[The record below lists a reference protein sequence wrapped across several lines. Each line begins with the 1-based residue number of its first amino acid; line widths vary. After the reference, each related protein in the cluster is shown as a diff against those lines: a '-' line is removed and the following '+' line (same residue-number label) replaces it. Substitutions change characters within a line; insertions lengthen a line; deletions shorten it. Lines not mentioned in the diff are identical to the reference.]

1 MLELDDCLIATA
13 LATLACTGCAST
25 PEQEAEY
32 DAPKIYRTGSN
43 LPAKDYGNLK
53 TLDAEELQ
61 RTQRTAPARSLAKP

>member
-25 PEQEAEY
+25 
-32 DAPKIYRTGSN
+32 
-43 LPAKDYGNLK
+43 LK
-53 TLDAEELQ
+53 SCK